1 MATGPDP
8 NPVYC
13 PPWLGGR
20 LLPQKKNKKT
30 LMNKI
35 LQFQNLGSELFP
47 SDNNETIIVVTEE
60 KTVTN

>member
-8 NPVYC
+8 NPVYR

-20 LLPQKKNKKT
+20 LLQQKKKKT
-30 LMNKI
+30 SMNKI

>member
-1 MATGPDP
+1 
-8 NPVYC
+8 
-13 PPWLGGR
+13 
-20 LLPQKKNKKT
+20 
-30 LMNKI
+30 MNKI